1 MNVLLLGVLD
11 QGVVLLEEGVALD
24 LVDGGGDTSGV
35 DDGLEVLD
43 GEVGD
48 TNVLDL
54 GLGKVDQGLPG
65 VDQGDALVE
74 VDLTLGGEGEE
85 LVAILL
91 EGNGPVDEV
100 EL

>member
-24 LVDGGGDTSGV
+24 LVDGGGDTGSV
-35 DDGLEVLD
+35 DDGLEVLNS
-43 GEVGD
+43 EVGD
-48 TNVLDL
+48 TNVLGL
-54 GLGKVDQGLPG
+54 GLGEVDQGLPG